1 MQNFRI
7 AGIIFYFFSK
17 RWVSCAQYVKAH
29 FVPFRHFW
37 AEIGAGRMYIICKC
51 RREVGWMKNMIEY
64 HSSTNEKY
72 GKYIKYIYDKYM
84 KNMVEYHPSTNPR
97 HTIEISHPIF
107 HNKNNNLG
115 DNTQYKITTSA
126 IIYLVLLL
134 TDGCLRVKVHIE
146 GLFHWVVIE
155 PRMWV

>member
-1 MQNFRI
+1 
-7 AGIIFYFFSK
+7 
-17 RWVSCAQYVKAH
+17 
-29 FVPFRHFW
+29 
-37 AEIGAGRMYIICKC
+37 
-51 RREVGWMKNMIEY
+51 MKNMIEY

-146 GLFHWVVIE
+146 DFSIGLL
-155 PRMWV
+155 